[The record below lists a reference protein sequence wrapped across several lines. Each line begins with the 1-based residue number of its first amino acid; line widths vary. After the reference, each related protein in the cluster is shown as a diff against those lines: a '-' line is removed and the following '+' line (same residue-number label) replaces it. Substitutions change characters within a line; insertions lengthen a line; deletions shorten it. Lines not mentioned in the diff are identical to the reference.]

1 MDTSLGAR
9 LAESIGA
16 HGPMP
21 FDDWVEACLYDS
33 DGGFYASGGGPGR
46 RDDFLTSP
54 EVGPLFGAVLARWM
68 DARWEA
74 LGRPE
79 GFTVTEVAAGTGT
92 LARAIVAAGPACL
105 VGGRYVMVERSAS
118 SRDEQP
124 TGGCLSSVSDLPALI
139 VEGPVDHGVV
149 LANELLDNL
158 AFGLLEVVDG
168 RWHQVVIDDPHGVG
182 GGFRMVPGEETEP
195 PVPIDA
201 GSRPSGTRIPVQTAA
216 AAWVTEAVSL
226 VGAGS
231 VLVVDYTSTT
241 QEMADRPS
249 AEWLR
254 TYRGHERGGEPTE
267 APGSQ
272 DVTVEVAVDQLPPGA
287 VVDTQAAFLRRFG
300 IDDLVEA
307 GRRLWEERAHLGDL
321 EAIRARSRVAE
332 AEALLDPTGLGDFTV
347 LEWFVPDRP
356 FSTLVPEGWGGTDS
370 AD

>member
-1 MDTSLGAR
+1 
-9 LAESIGA
+9 
-16 HGPMP
+16 
-21 FDDWVEACLYDS
+21 
-33 DGGFYASGGGPGR
+33 
-46 RDDFLTSP
+46 
-54 EVGPLFGAVLARWM
+54 
-68 DARWEA
+68 
-74 LGRPE
+74 
-79 GFTVTEVAAGTGT
+79 
-92 LARAIVAAGPACL
+92 
-105 VGGRYVMVERSAS
+105 MVERSAS

-216 AAWVTEAVSL
+216 AAWVTEAVGL

-307 GRRLWEERAHLGDL
+307 GLRLWEERAHLGDL

-347 LEWFVPDRP
+347 LEWVR
-356 FSTLVPEGWGGTDS
+356 S
-370 AD
+370 

>member
-33 DGGFYASGGGPGR
+33 DGGFYASGGGAGR

-74 LGRPE
+74 LGGPE
-79 GFTVTEVAAGTGT
+79 GFTVIEVAAGTGT

-105 VGGRYVMVERSAS
+105 AGGRYVMVERSAP

-168 RWHQVVIDDPHGVG
+168 RWHQVVIDDPHGVS

-307 GRRLWEERAHLGDL
+307 GRHLWEERAHLGDL

-347 LEWFVPDRP
+347 LEWVR
-356 FSTLVPEGWGGTDS
+356 S
-370 AD
+370 

>member
-9 LAESIGA
+9 LAESIGV
-16 HGPMP
+16 HGPMS
-21 FDDWVEACLYDS
+21 FDDWVEACLYDP
-33 DGGFYASGGGPGR
+33 DGGFYASGGGAGR
-46 RDDFLTSP
+46 RNDFLTSP

-68 DARWEA
+68 DTRWEA

-79 GFTVTEVAAGTGT
+79 GFTVIEVAAGIGT
-92 LARAIVAAGPACL
+92 LARSVVAAGPACL
-105 VGGRYVMVERSAS
+105 NGGRYVMVERSSS

-124 TGGCLSSVSDLPALI
+124 IGGCLSSVSDLSVL
-139 VEGPVDHGVV
+139 VGEGPVDHGVV

-168 RWHQVVIDDPHGVG
+168 RWHQVVIDGPHGVG
-182 GGFRMVPGEETEP
+182 GEFRMMPGEVTEP
-195 PVPIDA
+195 PVLVDP

-216 AAWVTEAVSL
+216 AAWVAEAIGL

-241 QEMADRPS
+241 PEMADRPS
-249 AEWLR
+249 GEWLR

-267 APGSQ
+267 VPGSQ
-272 DVTVEVAVDQLPPGA
+272 DLTVEVAVDQLPPGA
-287 VVDTQAAFLRRFG
+287 VADTQATFLRRYG

-321 EAIRARSRVAE
+321 EAIRARSRVTE
-332 AEALLDPTGLGDFTV
+332 AKALLDPTGLGGFTV
-347 LEWFVPDRP
+347 LEWVCP
-356 FSTLVPEGWGGTDS
+356 
-370 AD
+370 

>member
-1 MDTSLGAR
+1 
-9 LAESIGA
+9 
-16 HGPMP
+16 MP

-33 DGGFYASGGGPGR
+33 DGGFYASGGGAGR
-46 RDDFLTSP
+46 RADFLTSP

-68 DARWEA
+68 DVRWEA

-79 GFTVTEVAAGTGT
+79 GFTVIEVAAGTGT

-168 RWHQVVIDDPHGVG
+168 RWHQVVIDDPHEVG

-216 AAWVTEAVSL
+216 SAWVTEAVGL